1 MELRNKR
8 KYADVY
14 TYTYTYLNKE
24 KKVKLIDS
32 GSNIWFKFKIYYVYV
47 YVYVYLSKLEE
58 KHEIIM
64 HIAKWKSTKEREKK
78 THIFFLCR
86 TGTVHLLQSQIME
99 EDIIRWIWNIV
110 LIVYII
116 LYALLLF

>member
-8 KYADVY
+8 KYADV
-14 TYTYTYLNKE
+14 YTYTYLNKE

-32 GSNIWFKFKIYYVYV
+32 GSNIWFKFKIY